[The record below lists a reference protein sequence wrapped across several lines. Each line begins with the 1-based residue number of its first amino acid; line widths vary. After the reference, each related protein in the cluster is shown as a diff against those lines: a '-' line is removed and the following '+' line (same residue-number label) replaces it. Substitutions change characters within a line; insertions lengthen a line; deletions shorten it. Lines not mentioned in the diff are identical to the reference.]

1 MYYIGGRRGVAMAPP
16 TERQIKI
23 AGLRNKGLTQDEI
36 AKQLG
41 IARSTV
47 ARDWAFVKA
56 ERSELPLGYE
66 EPIIVS
72 PINKPDLSTSIQVE
86 LNCLEFEKMRDSKVI
101 YGREEEGK
109 DRREIFEARSNNII
123 HSTFLNQV
131 PVKRYIELSKM
142 AFKHNIDAVELMDE
156 TITLF
161 FRVIESLQI
170 TPYKNMKQVPD
181 STKLLHRYALNFKQ
195 QMSFNQMY
203 NEEQQQMLFE
213 KVNKVWIS
221 KMENHLEETEQLF
234 NDALSWGISEENR
247 EDYRCLGY
255 DSDVLF
261 TILSKNFEKICE
273 TPQLLNELY
282 GQFAKSEKI
291 SPSYPYNKPKFYF
304 DNIER
309 LALLENGISEND
321 FYIAIKHKIADASFL
336 QAFIN
341 SGAKTLDSYKNLN
354 SRGFSSVY
362 DEEEFHDLF
371 GSFEKMGSL
380 DVKYAS
386 EEAMSQWRFP
396 LAIKNG
402 DLFELLK
409 SQNWDRRKLSIA
421 KEIFDITGH
430 KVGFYEGHIVE
441 TLSDFEWPSFLENTE
456 QDNLK
461 ELVQRIGIENLHSW
475 IFPEYNPLFIQYAI
489 KSNRNLRYELAKP
502 TLLELMRREYVFSN
516 TSHGNYGN
524 DNFEQ
529 MTDSFLMRHGLGWA
543 KSKLPPRPYA
553 VLEIIRNSHEKQIP
567 LLNLMREIK
576 DTLSANY
583 GYSSEDQIREEIEE
597 HLSEFCVIQPN
608 DIVQIL
614 GRKRGPMGNEMAF
627 EKFKVEEN
635 KTLASVERLSQ
646 SSIKPTVVAKFL
658 GAHVNEL
665 ESFFERLKDEEIHAV
680 RLARVIRDEDLPQG
694 CHLVWRYFVHQV
706 NERRPKLQNEEDTFV
721 HDIDFAKELLGLNS
735 SQVNTLH
742 QVRLIRNDIDHPSEG
757 KVPKATWKRIY
768 GVLKIC
774 ELF

>member
-1 MYYIGGRRGVAMAPP
+1 MYYIGRGRGVAMAPP
-16 TERQIKI
+16 TERQMKI
-23 AGLRNKGLTQDEI
+23 ADLRNKGLTQDEI
-36 AKQLG
+36 AKKLG

-66 EPIIVS
+66 EPIIVC
-72 PINKPDLSTSIQVE
+72 PINMPDLSTSIQVE

-101 YGREEEGK
+101 YGREEEGEA
-109 DRREIFEARSNNII
+109 RREIFEARSNNII

-142 AFKHNIDAVELMDE
+142 AFKHNIDAVDLMDR
-156 TITLF
+156 TISLF
-161 FRVIESLQI
+161 FRVIKSMQI
-170 TPYKNMKQVPD
+170 TSYQNMNQVLG
-181 STKLLHRYALNFKQ
+181 SKKLLDRYALNFKQ

-203 NEEQQQMLFE
+203 NQEQQQMLFE
-213 KVNKVWIS
+213 KANEVWIS
-221 KMENHLEETEQLF
+221 KMENHLKETEQLF
-234 NDALSWGISEENR
+234 NDALSWEISEENR
-247 EDYRCLGY
+247 VDYRHFGY
-255 DSDVLF
+255 DSDELF

-282 GQFAKSEKI
+282 LQFENHEI
-291 SPSYPYNKPKFYF
+291 TSPSSARTQTKFYF
-304 DNIER
+304 DKITE

-321 FYIAIKHKIADASFL
+321 IYIAIEHKIADASFL

-341 SGAKTLDSYKNLN
+341 SGAKTLNSYRDLDN
-354 SRGFSSVY
+354 RGFSSIY
-362 DEEEFHDLF
+362 DEEEFDDLVE
-371 GSFEKMGSL
+371 SFEKIGVL
-380 DVKYAS
+380 DQYAN
-386 EEAMSQWRFP
+386 EQTISQWRFP
-396 LAIKNG
+396 LRTKNG
-402 DLFELLK
+402 ELFELLK
-409 SQNWDRRKLSIA
+409 SQNWDRRKLSTA

-461 ELVQRIGIENLHSW
+461 ELVQRVGIENLHSW

-553 VLEIIRNSHEKQIP
+553 VLEIIRNSHGKQIP
-567 LLNLMREIK
+567 LLNLMREVK
-576 DTLSANY
+576 DTIGANY

-608 DIVQIL
+608 DIIQIL
-614 GRKRGPMGNEMAF
+614 GRKRGPMGNKKAF

-635 KTLASVERLSQ
+635 KTLAAVEKLSQ

-658 GAHVNEL
+658 ETGVNEL

-694 CHLVWRYFVHQV
+694 CHLVWRYFVHLV
-706 NERRPKLQNEEDTFV
+706 NERRPKLQNEEGTFV
-721 HDIDFAKELLGLNS
+721 HDIDFAKELLELNS

-757 KVPKATWKRIY
+757 KVPKPTWKRIY